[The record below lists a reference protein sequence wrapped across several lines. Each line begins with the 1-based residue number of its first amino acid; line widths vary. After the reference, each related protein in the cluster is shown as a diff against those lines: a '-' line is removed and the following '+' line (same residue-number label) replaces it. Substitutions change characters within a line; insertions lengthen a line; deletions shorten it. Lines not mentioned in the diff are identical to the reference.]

1 MSEDKWTDAERI
13 QVLEGQV
20 SALEHLLVTLINI
33 LGTDARDG
41 VVEIIDLVKRTV
53 RVGPTKTSDGFFGT
67 FDSVRSD
74 LLEPDAIHGGDS
86 DGG

>member
-1 MSEDKWTDAERI
+1 MSEDKWTDSERI

-20 SALEHLLVTLINI
+20 SALEHLLVALVNI

-41 VVEIIDLVKRTV
+41 VVEIIDIVKRTMG
-53 RVGPTKTSDGFFGT
+53 VGPAKTSDGFFGT

-74 LLEPDAIHGGDS
+74 LLEPDAVHGGDS
-86 DGG
+86 DDG